1 MFITN
6 HDKVITNY
14 VSFAYYKLRQ
24 SVVTNYDSFFVTN
37 YNKII
42 TNYDR
47 TIGGRNS
54 KKLRSFLLPFIKLG

>member
-1 MFITN
+1 MLITFITN

-24 SVVTNYDSFFVTN
+24 SVVTHDYDSFFITN
-37 YNKII
+37 YDKII

-54 KKLRSFLLPFIKLG
+54 